1 MEIDYIFPGKI
12 FSSKKSSHVKILTEW
27 KMALKSLLLK
37 T

>member
-12 FSSKKSSHVKILTEW
+12 SSSKKSSQVKVLTEW
-27 KMALKSLLLK
+27 KMAFKSLLLK